1 MPPKKAIKFKVVK
14 TSGFPTLET
23 LLKNEDSAFEMEET
37 LQNLEMI
44 YNTNI
49 RLSEDYSGILTDK
62 EEKLWTDEFDEKTL
76 DQIKPSQRKKALEI
90 NNKIMQGAKRL
101 AMNEAKELYQEF
113 KDKTKGKSG
122 TMTQIAK
129 DFNNFAMSTNRLKKL
144 KL

>member
-129 DFNNFAMSTNRLKKL
+129 DFNNFAMSTSRLKKL
-144 KL
+144 RL

>member
-101 AMNEAKELYQEF
+101 AINEAKELYQEF

-129 DFNNFAMSTNRLKKL
+129 DFNNFAMSTSRLKKL
-144 KL
+144 RL